1 MPNPQ
6 PFHVTFGKQIRKDT
20 RNFIFLAYLGSGA
33 EGLVWLATT
42 GSGTGCVVKISMTLE
57 RKQLTK
63 YFNHGA
69 ERDSLTSEAVVWKT
83 VWGVDARVESV
94 GGQPGLIIPYFK
106 MCEPGQPNEPQYR
119 SAALQAI
126 HTMVGKGYRH
136 DDLTPR
142 HVGFYLSQDETLNA
156 VFIDLSGSAL
166 LRVVI
171 PMRSSIC
178 AENLGSSKCMFI
190 YFVLSYIYAC
200 LPLYAMLTHVFT
212 QAEGYVCQLGGVPTL
227 SFDAKP
233 LNVCSSA

>member
-1 MPNPQ
+1 MITRGLGLTYAPCMDTYTNKSWRWTRLPNPQ
-6 PFHVTFGKQIRKDT
+6 PFHVTSGKQIRKDT

-33 EGLVWLATT
+33 KELVWLATT
-42 GSGTGCVVKISMTLE
+42 RSGTGCVVKLSMTFE

-63 YFNHGA
+63 SFNHGA
-69 ERDSLTSEAVVWKT
+69 ERDSLTSEAVVWKN

-106 MCEPGQPNEPQYR
+106 MCEPGQLNEPQYR

-136 DDLTPR
+136 DDLTPH

-156 VFIDLSGSAL
+156 VFIDLS
-166 LRVVI
+166 RVSLVESGD
-171 PMRSSIC
+171 PIC

-200 LPLYAMLTHVFT
+200 LPHVCYAYSCFHT
-212 QAEGYVCQLGGVPTL
+212 
-227 SFDAKP
+227 S
-233 LNVCSSA
+233 